1 VVDVQQR
8 TLGAFEHDVLAS
20 ATQVMQLG
28 GNVEHHRLELFS
40 VGHALVQGLLEVD
53 GRLFVVVHQLEVVVV
68 QQLTQ
73 LGSETLAVEQV
84 ANAQAAACDLV
95 FVGWA
100 DAAAGGTDL
109 GFATGFFTG
118 LVQGHVVRQD
128 ERRSRGDAQAL
139 AHRYALLFQL
149 GDFTHQGVRSNDHAV
164 ADQALYAF
172 TQDAR
177 GNQVQ
182 NGFLTVDHQGVARV
196 VATLV
201 AHYGGSMFG
210 QQIDDLA
217 FALITPLGAQD
228 DDILT
233 HYIGPHSRK
242 LGCRPTADAE
252 THWASG
258 RTCQRPSC

>member
-1 VVDVQQR
+1 
-8 TLGAFEHDVLAS
+8 
-20 ATQVMQLG
+20 MQFG
-28 GNVEHHRLELFS
+28 GDVEHHRLELLG

-73 LGSETLAVEQV
+73 LGGKTLTVEQV
-84 ANAQAAACDLV
+84 ANAQATACNLV

-100 DAAAGGTDL
+100 DTTAGGADL
-109 GFATGFFTG
+109 GFATGLLAG

-128 ERRSRGDAQAL
+128 QRSSRADAQAL

-149 GDFTHQGVRSNDHAV
+149 GDFTHQGIRSNDHAV

-172 TQDAR
+172 TQDAGR
-177 GNQVQ
+177 NQVQ
-182 NGFLTVDHQGVARV
+182 NGFFTVDHQGVARI

-210 QQIDDLA
+210 QQINDLA

-252 THWASG
+252 THWVSG